1 MIVRKNRCFLA
12 AFNPAL
18 PRKFVTAYLDD
29 RSEIQ
34 NWYSLLPG
42 QIFIA
47 SDHSA
52 EELGELLRRQF
63 PRELLLVTQINLSDC
78 NGWLPEEAWDFIRE
92 SQKPQSL
99 SEQLARKF
107 LDTRS

>member
-1 MIVRKNRCFLA
+1 MNLRKNRCFLA

-18 PRKFVTAYLDD
+18 PRKLVTAYLDD

-47 SDHSA
+47 SDRSA
-52 EELGELLRRQF
+52 QELGELLRGRF
-63 PRELLLVTQINLSDC
+63 PRELLLVTQINPSDC
-78 NGWLPEEAWDFIRE
+78 NGWLPEEVWDFIRE
-92 SQKPQSL
+92 AQKPQSSAENRSREL
-99 SEQLARKF
+99 S
-107 LDTRS
+107 DTRS

>member
-18 PRKFVTAYLDD
+18 PRKFVSAYLDD
-29 RSEIQ
+29 RSEVQ

-52 EELGELLRRQF
+52 QELGELLRRQF
-63 PRELLLVTQINLSDC
+63 PRELLLITQINESDC

-92 SQKPQSL
+92 AQSPPSSVENRSREL
-99 SEQLARKF
+99 S
-107 LDTRS
+107 DTRS

>member
-18 PRKFVTAYLDD
+18 PRKLVTAYLDD

-47 SDHSA
+47 SDRSA
-52 EELGELLRRQF
+52 QELSELLIRQF
-63 PRELLLVTQINLSDC
+63 PKELFIVTHVDPSDC
-78 NGWLPEEAWDFIRE
+78 NGWMPEEVWDFIRE
-92 SQKPQSL
+92 AQSPQASTENSSREL
-99 SEQLARKF
+99 SDAR
-107 LDTRS
+107 S